1 MEQCEV
7 LENKVTEAR
16 GWGCI
21 VSDSLLVSGAEL
33 LTSGSL
39 SLTLRAHSGVRA
51 IREKGGTSEPWL
63 GQFQ

>member
-33 LTSGSL
+33 LT
-39 SLTLRAHSGVRA
+39 
-51 IREKGGTSEPWL
+51 REVFL
-63 GQFQ
+63 